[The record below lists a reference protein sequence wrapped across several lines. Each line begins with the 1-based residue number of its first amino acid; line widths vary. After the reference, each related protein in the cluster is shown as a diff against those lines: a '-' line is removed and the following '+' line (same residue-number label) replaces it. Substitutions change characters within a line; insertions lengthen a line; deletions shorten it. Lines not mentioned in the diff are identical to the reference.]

1 MSRKLCLHSGHI
13 GLISLLVFRIAFVGS
28 FAKANCSNP
37 PNSTIDTVHI
47 SSLLP
52 STLANIGYRVTNIRS
67 DSVLGQTWATISN
80 CSRPDWPEFAL
91 PVSGKGWTSK
101 SQEAPP
107 PSIDHAKAAPVV
119 HAGDIVQLWKQE
131 TILRIETLGVSEG
144 NGGLGETIRVRPL
157 RKSAGG
163 QSEPEDLSGVV
174 RGPSN
179 VEIQR

>member
-13 GLISLLVFRIAFVGS
+13 GLISLLVFSIAFVGS

-107 PSIDHAKAAPVV
+107 PSIHDAKGHVI
-119 HAGDIVQLWKQE
+119 HAGEIVQLWKQE
-131 TILRIETLGVSEG
+131 TSLRIETLGVSEE
-144 NGGLGETIRVRPL
+144 NGGLGETIRVRLL
-157 RKSAGG
+157 RRSTGG
-163 QSEPEDLSGVV
+163 QSGPEDLSGVV